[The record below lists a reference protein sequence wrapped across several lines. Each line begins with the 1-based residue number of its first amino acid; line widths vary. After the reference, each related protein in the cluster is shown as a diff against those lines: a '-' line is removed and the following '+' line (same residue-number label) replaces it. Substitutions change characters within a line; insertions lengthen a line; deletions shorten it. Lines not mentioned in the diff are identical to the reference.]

1 MKVFCLPVLSY
12 QEFRLLPL
20 SKYPFGKMRDPTHQD
35 FHEDFLYVGGH
46 LQVTDGSGCQRSYFV
61 FYKLIYFGA
70 LNAPSAIKPIEHCK
84 LKNKKIKQRASSG
97 KLSKVGTDKT
107 INQCPLVTLGNTTS
121 CMNSFL
127 MIVQKSLQPQAGFS
141 KNETLHQEKNSPGKS
156 QLA

>member
-1 MKVFCLPVLSY
+1 MKVSYLLFLSH
-12 QEFRLLPL
+12 QESRLLPL
-20 SKYPFGKMRDPTHQD
+20 SEYPLGKMPDPTHQD
-35 FHEDFLYVGGH
+35 FFEAFLYVVRH
-46 LQVTDGSGCQRSYFV
+46 PQVTDGSGYRQSYFV

-70 LNAPSAIKPIEHCK
+70 LKAPSAIKPIEHCK